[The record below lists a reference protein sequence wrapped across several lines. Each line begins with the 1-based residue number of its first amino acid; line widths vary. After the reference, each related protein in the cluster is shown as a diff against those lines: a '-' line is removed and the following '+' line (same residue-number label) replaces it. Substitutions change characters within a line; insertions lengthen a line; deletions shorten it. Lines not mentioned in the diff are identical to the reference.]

1 MYADSTPVV
10 AHAPSCTRRSWPPA
24 PAQREPIT
32 IEPDPDGNNAP
43 VNVVPVPRHR
53 RPLIVRTYITPD
65 GVVRETDEPKRR
77 AHVPPLSPD
86 RADAPPMRRWA
97 EELDEVG
104 A

>member
-10 AHAPSCTRRSWPPA
+10 AAAPSHERRGWPP
-24 PAQREPIT
+24 PPTPRESIT

-53 RPLIVRTYITPD
+53 RPLIVRTYITAD
-65 GVVRETDEPKRR
+65 GVVRETEAATRREPV
-77 AHVPPLSPD
+77 APLSPD
-86 RADAPPMRRWA
+86 RADAPKMRRWS
-97 EELDEVG
+97 EELDEVD

>member
-53 RPLIVRTYITPD
+53 RPLIVRTYITAD
-65 GVVRETDEPKRR
+65 GVVRETEAATRREPV
-77 AHVPPLSPD
+77 APLSPD

-97 EELDEVG
+97 EELDEVT

>member
-53 RPLIVRTYITPD
+53 RPLIVRTYITAA
-65 GVVRETDEPKRR
+65 GIVRETDAPVVPSKSTPMPMDSLTPRR
-77 AHVPPLSPD
+77 PLLP
-86 RADAPPMRRWA
+86 WTEA
-97 EELDEVG
+97 E